1 MAVSPEETAR
11 DLLEVVPLITRE
23 LRSEMRKQS
32 STDLTVA
39 QFRTLAFVDRNVGA
53 SLLEVANHLGLTP
66 PSTSRLIDGLITRGM
81 IIREDHPA
89 DRRRVKLTVTPRGQ
103 RILEASRQGT
113 LNYLANKLGCLNA
126 NDRKTIVKAMKT
138 LQPIFTNP
146 ACAGPGAK

>member
-1 MAVSPEETAR
+1 MDISPEETAR

-39 QFRTLAFVDRNVGA
+39 QFRSLAFVDRNAGA

-66 PSTSRLIDGLITRGM
+66 PSTSRLIDGLISRGM

-89 DRRRVKLTVTPRGQ
+89 DRRRVKLTVTSRGQ
-103 RILEASRQGT
+103 RILETSRQGT
-113 LNYLANKLGCLNA
+113 LDYLANKLGRLTA
-126 NDRKTIVKAMKT
+126 SDRETIVKAMKT
-138 LQPIFTNP
+138 LQPIFTNTLR
-146 ACAGPGAK
+146 AGTGAR